1 MKGDTRELLERTGER
16 FPFPDHAFER
26 LTLRRELR
34 IRNRRIGAWIV
45 AAAIAGLAVVLA
57 ARALPDSS
65 DRTGGRSPSVA
76 PTVDLDLDGPR
87 HGFVHLPSGEITRI
101 PGVIDGGTFY
111 PVSPDGMR
119 FAVSQC
125 CDPPG
130 PGFVANVD
138 GTGARQ
144 VTPEGVDGF
153 GLRWSPDGTSIVYQG
168 RSAGT
173 EWIGDIFI
181 IDVSQN
187 GRSRQI
193 TELEQFETGTWFLSP
208 TFSADGRSIL
218 FHLPRRSDRGTW
230 DLWTVP
236 VTGGEPTRVR
246 RNAAFGGYSI
256 DGTLLYLS
264 GLQPNFLG
272 SGLWLL
278 DEGGARQLV
287 EAPEIGWPRWSPD
300 GTRIAYEQGG
310 DVYVLDVAS
319 GRSIR
324 VTRGGRP
331 EWLDT
336 DTLVFARAGVVRS

>member
-1 MKGDTRELLERTGER
+1 MGDTRELLERTGER

-26 LTLRRELR
+26 LTRRRER
-34 IRNRRIGAWIV
+34 KIRNRRVGAWIV
-45 AAAIAGLAVVLA
+45 AAALAGLSVVLA
-57 ARALPDSS
+57 ARALPDAK
-65 DRTGGRSPSVA
+65 DRTGDPSPSVA
-76 PTVDLDLDGPR
+76 PTIDLDLDGPR
-87 HGFVHLPSGEITRI
+87 HGFVHLSSGEITRI
-101 PGVIDGGTFY
+101 PSVIDGGTFY
-111 PVSPDGMR
+111 PVSPDGTR

-138 GTGARQ
+138 GTGPRQ
-144 VTPEGVDGF
+144 VTPEGVDAF

-168 RSAGT
+168 RNAYT
-173 EWIGDIFI
+173 RQIGDIFLVDADRI
-181 IDVSQN
+181 ARI
-187 GRSRQI
+187 RQI
-193 TELEQFETGTWFLSP
+193 TDLEQFDTRTWFLSP

-218 FHLPRRSDRGTW
+218 FHLPRWRDPGKW

-246 RNAAFGGYSI
+246 RNAAFGEYSI

-272 SGLWLL
+272 SGLWVL
-278 DEGGARQLV
+278 DGGEPRQLV

-310 DVYVLDVAS
+310 DVYVMDVAS
-319 GRSIR
+319 GRSIL

-336 DTLVFARAGVVRS
+336 ETLVFARAGVVRS